1 MPWIQIKLNATDKN
15 AEQIGDMLMEQTGA
29 LSVTFLDAKDTPVFE
44 PLPGE
49 TRLWGE
55 TDILALYDAEADTQ
69 WILGQ
74 IASSNLLEQGF
85 AHKVEQL
92 EDKDW
97 EREWMDNFHPMKFGE
112 RLWVCPSWREIPEPD
127 AVNVMLD
134 PGLAFG
140 TGTHPTTSLCLEWL
154 EGLDLEGKTVIDFGC
169 GSGILAIAAIKL
181 GAKKVVGIDIDPQ
194 AIIASKANAERNG
207 VRDQLELF
215 LPQDQPENL
224 IADVVV
230 ANILA
235 GPLRDLSGVIK
246 SLVKDGGELAMSGVL
261 DTQAE
266 DVANYYRDL
275 FDIAPIAEM
284 QEWCRISGKKHTS

>member
-15 AEQIGDMLMEQTGA
+15 AEQISDMLMEQTGA

-127 AVNVMLD
+127 AINVMLD

-194 AIIASKANAERNG
+194 AIIASKDNAERNG
-207 VRDQLELF
+207 VKDQLEVF

-235 GPLRDLSGVIK
+235 GPLRDLSGVIT
-246 SLVKDGGELAMSGVL
+246 SLVKDEGELAMSGVL

-266 DVANYYRDL
+266 DVANYYRDQ

>member
-29 LSVTFLDAKDTPVFE
+29 LSITFLDAKDTPVFE

-55 TDILALYDAEADTQ
+55 TDILALYDAEADTN
-69 WILGQ
+69 WIIEQ
-74 IASSNLLEQGF
+74 AKASKLLEADF
-85 AHKVEQL
+85 AYKVEQI

-112 RLWVCPSWREIPEPD
+112 RLWICPSWRDIPEPD

-154 EGLDLEGKTVIDFGC
+154 EGLDLEGKTVVDFGC

-181 GAKKVVGIDIDPQ
+181 GAAKVIGIDIDPQ
-194 AIIASKANAERNG
+194 AIIASEANAERNG
-207 VRDQLELF
+207 VKDQLELF

-224 IADVVV
+224 VADVVV

-235 GPLRDLSGVIK
+235 GPLRDLSSVIK
-246 SLVKDGGELAMSGVL
+246 GLVKEGGELAMSGVL

-266 DVANYYRDL
+266 DVANYYRDQ
-275 FDIAPIAEM
+275 FDIEPIKEL
-284 QEWCRISGKKHTS
+284 QEWCRVSGKKHTS

>member
-29 LSVTFLDAKDTPVFE
+29 LSITFLDAKDTPVFE

-55 TDILALYDAEADTQ
+55 TDILALYDAEADTS
-69 WILGQ
+69 WIIEQ
-74 IASSNLLEQGF
+74 AKASNLLDADF
-85 AHKVEQL
+85 AYKVEQI

-112 RLWVCPSWREIPEPD
+112 RLWICPSWRDIPEPD
-127 AVNVMLD
+127 AVNVILD

-181 GAKKVVGIDIDPQ
+181 GAAKVIGIDIDPQ
-194 AIIASKANAERNG
+194 AIIASEANAERNG
-207 VRDQLELF
+207 VKDQLELF
-215 LPQDQPENL
+215 LPQDQPQDL

-235 GPLRDLSGVIK
+235 GPLRDLSPVIK
-246 SLVKDGGELAMSGVL
+246 GLVKDGGELAMSGVL

-266 DVANYYRDL
+266 DVANYYRDQ
-275 FDIAPIAEM
+275 FEIEPIKEL

>member
-1 MPWIQIKLNATDKN
+1 MPWIQIKLNATNEN
-15 AEQIGDMLMEQTGA
+15 AEQIGDMLMEETGA
-29 LSVTFLDAKDTPVFE
+29 LSVTFLDAHDTPVFE

-49 TRLWGE
+49 TRLWGD
-55 TDILALYDAEADTQ
+55 TDIVALYDAEADTKL
-69 WILGQ
+69 ILTQ
-74 IASSNLLEQGF
+74 ITASNMLAEGF

-97 EREWMDNFHPMKFGE
+97 EREWMENFHPMKFGE
-112 RLWVCPSWREIPEPD
+112 RLWICPSWRDVPEPD

-140 TGTHPTTSLCLEWL
+140 TGTHPTTALCLEWL
-154 EGLDLEGKTVIDFGC
+154 ESLDLAGKTVIDFGC

-181 GAKKVVGIDIDPQ
+181 GAAKVIGIDIDPQ
-194 AIIASKANAERNG
+194 ALTASKDNAERNG
-207 VRDQLELF
+207 VAGQLELF
-215 LPQDQPENL
+215 LPQNQPEGL

-235 GPLRDLSGVIK
+235 GPLRDLSGIIK
-246 SLVKDGGELAMSGVL
+246 GLVKEGGQLAMSGVL

-266 DVANYYRDL
+266 DVANYYRDEMTI
-275 FDIAPIAEM
+275 DPIVELN
-284 QEWCRISGKKHTS
+284 EWCRISGKK